1 MVALALAS
9 GLPIYMIF
17 FFFVFFLNFLYWYYI
32 YMRLIFLFFILDAML
47 TPSEEHFTSL
57 YVSLHDCLSLNI

>member
-17 FFFVFFLNFLYWYYI
+17 FFFC
-32 YMRLIFLFFILDAML
+32 IFSKFFILVLYIYAPHFFIFYFGCNVDA
-47 TPSEEHFTSL
+47 
-57 YVSLHDCLSLNI
+57 I